1 MKVSSTKDGRL
12 EKQPGATLGYENKL
26 NEKRLLSDAILGIL
40 KSFPLSLHPGRD
52 NGNDFSFPVPSP
64 FLKLNDNDV
73 KSFLN
78 RYPIF

>member
-1 MKVSSTKDGRL
+1 MDIYFYSMQRKIAL
-12 EKQPGATLGYENKL
+12 PGY
-26 NEKRLLSDAILGIL
+26 
-40 KSFPLSLHPGRD
+40 RD

>member
-1 MKVSSTKDGRL
+1 MQLKFAL
-12 EKQPGATLGYENKL
+12 PG
-26 NEKRLLSDAILGIL
+26 
-40 KSFPLSLHPGRD
+40 GRD

-78 RYPIF
+78 GYPIF